1 MIIRPMNPEELDLVV
16 NVFEYYRDDANI
28 SDEQWNL
35 QRVVQTI
42 KHYTITWG
50 LFFRVAYDGQRPVGV
65 IGGFLAED
73 PITGEGGAA
82 IQFCYLKPGYAE
94 LGNYRQLVDEFMTWA
109 KSVHASSVKCLDIGN
124 NPLRMSDIWE
134 DLGFSTLPLEV
145 YGKEIA

>member
-50 LFFRVAYDGQRPVGV
+50 LFFRVAYDGQRPIGV
-65 IGGFLAED
+65 IGGFVAED
-73 PITGEGGAA
+73 PITAEASAA
-82 IQFCYLKPGYAE
+82 IQFCYLKPGYDD
-94 LGNYRQLVDEFMTWA
+94 LNNYRQLVTEFYDWA
-109 KSVHASSVKCLDIGN
+109 KSVNASSIKCLDIGN
-124 NPLRMSDIWE
+124 NPDRLSDIWE
-134 DLGFSTLPLEV
+134 GLGYYPLPIEV